1 MRLTGNQL
9 FSIVH
14 NALSVEADE
23 KGHLHFRRFTEAAE
37 KNYGIDGETFPSRC
51 RASSNVTLDFLT
63 DSEWFG
69 FDYELF
75 AATSQLFSG
84 FDVFVDGTMVMSQF
98 RDGLKS
104 QALTCALP
112 GGNLHRV
119 TVFLPWSVE
128 TVIKTVSV
136 ADGAKVLPVP
146 EKRTRILAIGDSIT
160 QGYIARHPAYTWVGK
175 VTRALDAEV
184 LNQGVGGYCF
194 YENSLTEPIPYA
206 PNLIL
211 LAYGTN
217 DYSGVETAAA
227 YEARL
232 RGYMKRLAELF
243 PGVPVLQLLPIWR
256 NDLSF
261 HYKEKAR
268 DYTLEDAR
276 NIIRRVA
283 AEYPN
288 ITVADVNMPQDQDF
302 FAPDWV
308 HPNDLG
314 FQIFGERVIEQI
326 REMKL
331 CGIARV

>member
-1 MRLTGNQL
+1 M
-9 FSIVH
+9 
-14 NALSVEADE
+14 
-23 KGHLHFRRFTEAAE
+23 
-37 KNYGIDGETFPSRC
+37 
-51 RASSNVTLDFLT
+51 
-63 DSEWFG
+63 
-69 FDYELF
+69 
-75 AATSQLFSG
+75 
-84 FDVFVDGTMVMSQF
+84 
-98 RDGLKS
+98 
-104 QALTCALP
+104 
-112 GGNLHRV
+112 
-119 TVFLPWSVE
+119 
-128 TVIKTVSV
+128 
-136 ADGAKVLPVP
+136 
-146 EKRTRILAIGDSIT
+146 
-160 QGYIARHPAYTWVGK
+160 
-175 VTRALDAEV
+175 TRALDAEV

-194 YENSLTEPIPYA
+194 YEKSLTEPIPYA
-206 PNLIL
+206 PDLIL

-217 DYSGVETAAA
+217 DYSGVETTAA